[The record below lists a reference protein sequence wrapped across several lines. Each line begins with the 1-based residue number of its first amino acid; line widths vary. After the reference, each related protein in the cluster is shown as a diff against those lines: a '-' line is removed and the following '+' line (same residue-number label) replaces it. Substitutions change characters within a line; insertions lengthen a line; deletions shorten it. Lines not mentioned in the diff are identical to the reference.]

1 MFLAKHSLAETKFAF
16 RFDEIKIVKSL
27 SLHVL
32 EILKE
37 QVVVLM
43 L

>member
-1 MFLAKHSLAETKFAF
+1 MFLTKHSLAETRFAS
-16 RFDEIKIVKSL
+16 RFVEIKIVKSL